1 MKTSEIRY
9 KPNAFNNIHV
19 IKKKVLNNP
28 AVNWEEWVGETSA
41 GSLREV
47 FGLTRSESQAT
58 INMYK
63 HMPQNVVTYLS
74 RMTASHG
81 MMRGP
86 VSHASLSCCCI
97 RAGYCPSG
105 ELIPEYDMINNDS
118 TVMLIMKRAC
128 GYWED
133 APQGLKKTAT
143 PEYLSSLQKICRT
156 FEIYLDEFI
165 TLLPGKSVAT
175 EAQVCRD
182 IFMTGA
188 TDDRFTALADE
199 KPTPIDVTVI
209 PEMKAAL
216 LRHHKEAENH
226 EVAKR
231 AELKQKVN
239 EATFQQLEVD
249 LEIDLPN
256 LRAYFKQLNDV
267 RASWTNRVTSY
278 KRARRSKGLATCQ
291 KLMKDRLCLNTTCII
306 SQMNLEA
313 VRMKQGCV
321 PSGKS
326 YGPE

>member
-19 IKKKVLNNP
+19 IKKKVLSNP

-58 INMYK
+58 VNMYK

-74 RMTASHG
+74 RMTAAHG

-86 VSHASLSCCCI
+86 ISHASLSCCCI
-97 RAGYCPSG
+97 RSGYCPSG
-105 ELIPEYDMINNDS
+105 EFVPEYDMINCDS

-133 APQGLKKTAT
+133 APQGLKKTAN
-143 PEYLSSLQKICRT
+143 PDALSSLQKICRT
-156 FEIYLDEFI
+156 FEIYLNEFM

-175 EAQVCRD
+175 EAQSCRD
-182 IFMTGA
+182 VFMTGA
-188 TDDRFTALADE
+188 TDARFAALADE

-239 EATFQQLEVD
+239 EATFQQLQVD
-249 LEIDLPN
+249 LDIDLPN
-256 LRAYFKQLNDV
+256 LRAYFMQLNDV

-278 KRARRSKGLATCQ
+278 KRTRRSKGLAACQ
-291 KLMKDRLCLNTTCII
+291 KLMKDRLCLKTTCNLG
-306 SQMNLEA
+306 QMNLEA
-313 VRMKQGCV
+313 VRMKQTCV
-321 PSGKS
+321 LSGKS